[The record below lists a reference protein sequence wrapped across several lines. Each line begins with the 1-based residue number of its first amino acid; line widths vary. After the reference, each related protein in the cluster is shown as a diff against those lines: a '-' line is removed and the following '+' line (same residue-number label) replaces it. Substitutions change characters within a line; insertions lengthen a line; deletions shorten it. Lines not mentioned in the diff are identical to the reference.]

1 MQGCHE
7 YAALFCRESRMA
19 LSPYFQEVVTR
30 ESRAGATRKPH
41 LLRCASENKAV
52 HRGSSIAFKLLEE
65 WKHIIAKPDNR
76 SQVQRG
82 ILHWNSLERCW
93 DCPCHG
99 SHFAVDGS
107 VLNGPAISPLA
118 DVQEALDELVQRGWI
133 LVTKRSPSST
143 LYGLDEAHLDSIRE
157 FLND

>member
-7 YAALFCRESRMA
+7 YAALSCHESRMA

-82 ILHWNSLERCW
+82 
-93 DCPCHG
+93 
-99 SHFAVDGS
+99 
-107 VLNGPAISPLA
+107 
-118 DVQEALDELVQRGWI
+118 WI
-133 LVTKRSPSST
+133 LVTRRSPSST
-143 LYGLDEAHLDSIRE
+143 LYGLDEAHLDNIRE

>member
-7 YAALFCRESRMA
+7 YAALSCHESRMA

-52 HRGSSIAFKLLEE
+52 HRGSSIAFKLLQE

-76 SQVQRG
+76 GQVQRG
-82 ILHWNSLERCW
+82 ILNYLTQHPHAKDTLQGIIEWWL
-93 DCPCHG
+93 
-99 SHFAVDGS
+99 VDSRQTPG
-107 VLNGPAISPLA
+107 VA

>member
-82 ILHWNSLERCW
+82 ILNYLTQHPHAKDTLQGIIEWWL
-93 DCPCHG
+93 
-99 SHFAVDGS
+99 VDSRQTPG
-107 VLNGPAISPLA
+107 VA
-118 DVQEALDELVQRGWI
+118 DVNEYLA
-133 LVTKRSPSST
+133 S
-143 LYGLDEAHLDSIRE
+143 
-157 FLND
+157 